1 MPLIA
6 GHALLLIEEAVIKEI
21 KKLGSSLLVVL

>member
-1 MPLIA
+1 MPLIT
-6 GHALLLIEEAVIKEI
+6 GHTLLLIEEAVIKEI